1 MKADDMSTPL
11 VTLSQRHSDLTE
23 GLILAA
29 AIDLLE
35 HSSVGELTVGGVA
48 QRANISSRTI
58 FRYFPTRDEFLSA
71 IAAEAIRSMDLPPH
85 PASLEELLDMPRA
98 LYRAFESR
106 TSLVKAALH
115 SELFDRIRSAP
126 AQQRWVAVGK
136 LLDRHAPKATPRE
149 RKLATANIRFF
160 LSATTWHYYRFYFG
174 FNLPDTIAAAETA
187 IRQALAGVGVKIPT
201 AK

>member
-1 MKADDMSTPL
+1 MSTP
-11 VTLSQRHSDLTE
+11 VSTLSQRHSDLTE

-48 QRANISSRTI
+48 ERANISSRTI

-85 PASLEELLDMPRA
+85 PATLEELLDMPRA
-98 LYRAFESR
+98 LYRAFEAR
-106 TSLVKAALH
+106 TGLVKAALH

-126 AQQRWVAVGK
+126 AQQRWLAVGQ
-136 LLDRHAPKATPRE
+136 LLDQHAPKATPRA

-174 FNLPDTIAAAETA
+174 FSSSETVAAAETA
-187 IRQALAGVGVKIPT
+187 IRQALTGVGVKIPT

>member
-1 MKADDMSTPL
+1 MSTPAA
-11 VTLSQRHSDLTE
+11 TLSQRHSDLTE
-23 GLILAA
+23 AVILSA

-35 HSSVGELTVGGVA
+35 HSTVAELTVREVA
-48 QRANISSRTI
+48 QRANISSRTV
-58 FRYFPTRDEFLSA
+58 FRYFPSRDEFLDA
-71 IAAEAIRSMDLPPH
+71 IAAQVIRKMELPPH
-85 PASLEELLDMPRA
+85 PETIAQLLNMPAA

-126 AQQRWVAVGK
+126 AQQRWIAIGQ
-136 LLDRHAPKATPRE
+136 LLDQHAPKAASRE
-149 RKLATANIRFF
+149 RKLAAANIRYF

-174 FNLPDTIAAAETA
+174 FGLPDTVAAAEAA

-201 AK
+201 AKPARQ